1 MVDISKS
8 FQPIIFWPRY
18 VSKTSHLLTFST
30 LREQIGVKW
39 NNTLLLPYRT
49 VGKVRK
55 SGGKHFDP
63 WHFERW
69 CSVSIP
75 VIISGGKGR
84 LPPCAGGQSTPTCP
98 PIPTALTATV
108 LMMMPTAHRPR
119 PGHTALLHKRI
130 SLGYDI
136 QYPLKPL
143 DLNVKSTNQ
152 SSK

>member
-1 MVDISKS
+1 MIHITKW
-8 FQPIIFWPRY
+8 FQPIVFWPRY

-75 VIISGGKGR
+75 VIILGRGDR
-84 LPPCAGGQSTPTCP
+84 LPPCP

-119 PGHTALLHKRI
+119 PGHTALLNKRI